1 MNKNEVA
8 AREDWYTLDRD
19 NPRLLG
25 SQCAACGTYFF
36 PVQEKFCRNP
46 ECDSEQFNSVELS
59 HTGTIW
65 SYTSAGYPP
74 PPPYKA
80 TGNFE
85 PFGLAAVQLE
95 KEQLIVLGQL
105 AEGVSMKDVKIGG
118 QVELVLETL
127 FEDDENRHL
136 VWKWKPLG
144 IQSVGD
150 QS

>member
-1 MNKNEVA
+1 MSRNEVA
-8 AREDWYTLDRD
+8 AREDWYTLDKEH
-19 NPRLLG
+19 PRLLG

-36 PVQEKFCRNP
+36 PAQEKFCRNP

-59 HTGTIW
+59 HKGSIW

-80 TGNFE
+80 PGNYE

-105 AEGVSMKDVKIGG
+105 AEGISIKDVKIGDE
-118 QVELVLETL
+118 VELVLETL
-127 FEDDENRHL
+127 FEDDENCHL
-136 VWKWKPLG
+136 VWKWKPVG
-144 IQSVGD
+144 GQS
-150 QS
+150 